1 MIRTVL
7 QLASA
12 ALVIVALVVLPGCGG
27 SKTPPAKTP
36 AKTGHYEG
44 DGHDHSKDKAVH
56 TEGDGHDH
64 SKDKAVHTE
73 GDGHDHEKEGK
84 TK

>member
-1 MIRTVL
+1 MIRTMS

-12 ALVIVALVVLPGCGG
+12 VLVVAALVALPGCGG
-27 SKTPPAKTP
+27 SKSPAGKTPPATS
-36 AKTGHYEG
+36 GH
-44 DGHDHSKDKAVH
+44 S
-56 TEGDGHDH
+56 
-64 SKDKAVHTE
+64 E

>member
-1 MIRTVL
+1 MIRTML

-12 ALVIVALVVLPGCGG
+12 VLAVAALVALPGCGG
-27 SKTPPAKTP
+27 SKSPAGKTP
-36 AKTGHYEG
+36 AAKSASGH
-44 DGHDHSKDKAVH
+44 S
-56 TEGDGHDH
+56 
-64 SKDKAVHTE
+64 E

>member
-12 ALVIVALVVLPGCGG
+12 ALVIVALVALPGCGG

-44 DGHDHSKDKAVH
+44 DGHDHSKDA
-56 TEGDGHDH
+56 GDH
-64 SKDKAVHTE
+64 S
-73 GDGHDHEKEGK
+73 GHDHEEGEHK
-84 TK
+84 